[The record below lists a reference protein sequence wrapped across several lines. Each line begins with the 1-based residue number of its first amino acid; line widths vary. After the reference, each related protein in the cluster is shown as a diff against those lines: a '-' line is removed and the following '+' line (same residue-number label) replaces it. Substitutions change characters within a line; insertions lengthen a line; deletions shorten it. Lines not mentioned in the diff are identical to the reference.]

1 MDPLTQGF
9 AGAALPQAA
18 VRRTGAATAG
28 LLGFLAG
35 MAPDLDVLIRS
46 SEDPLLFLEYHRQ
59 FTHSLV
65 IIPFGGALCALL
77 LHPLLGRRRGLTPLT
92 TWLCCTLGYATHALL
107 DACTT
112 YGTQLFWPFS
122 DVRVAWNVVSIIDP
136 LFSLPLALAVGL
148 AARTGRRGFAV
159 AGLCWALAYLG
170 LGVLQREQA
179 RALGEA
185 LARERG
191 HAPVE
196 VVAKPGFANILVWK
210 TVYRAEGRF
219 FVDAMRTG
227 WAPLQCPGE
236 SLAVLDRARDLP
248 WLDPASQQARDV
260 ERFRWFSAGYVALAA
275 PGSDRVIDIRYS
287 LVPNEI
293 DALWSLQLNRAAEPA
308 AHGAYRVHRGD
319 SQAAL
324 PRLWHLLWAADC

>member
-1 MDPLTQGF
+1 MDPLTQGL

-18 VRRTGAATAG
+18 QRRAGAATAG
-28 LLGFLAG
+28 LLGFLAA
-35 MAPDLDVLIRS
+35 MTPDLDVLVRS

-65 IIPFGGALCALL
+65 IIPFGGAACALL
-77 LHPLLGRRRGLTPLT
+77 LHPLIGRRRGLSPLT
-92 TWLCCTLGYATHALL
+92 TWLCCTLGYATHAPL

-122 DVRVAWNVVSIIDP
+122 DVRIAWNVVSIIDP
-136 LFSLPLALAVGL
+136 LFSLPLALAVLL
-148 AARTGRRGFAV
+148 AAVTGRRALAA

-170 LGVLQREQA
+170 LGLFQREEA

-191 HAPVE
+191 HAPGRVE
-196 VVAKPGFANILVWK
+196 AKPSFANILLWK
-210 TVYRAEGRF
+210 TIYRAEGRF
-219 FVDAMRTG
+219 FVDAVRTG

-236 SLAVLDRARDLP
+236 SIPVLDLPRDLP

-260 ERFRWFSAGYVALAA
+260 ARFRWFSAGYVALAV
-275 PGSDRVIDIRYS
+275 PGAARVADIRYS

-293 DALWSLQLNRAAEPA
+293 DPLWSLALDRSAEPG
-308 AHGAYRVHRGD
+308 AHASYEVHRGD
-319 SQAAL
+319 PRSAL
-324 PRLWHLLWAADC
+324 PRLWRLLRAPGC